1 MANSTTPAQAR
12 RALAQAIKRD
22 IEELKSMRKRA
33 STFKASREKLQD
45 FEREEEE
52 EEEDDE

>member
-12 RALAQAIKRD
+12 RALAMAIKRD

-33 STFKASREKLQD
+33 STFKEKLQD
-45 FEREEEE
+45 FEQ
-52 EEEDDE
+52 EEEDEEDEEDEE

>member
-12 RALAQAIKRD
+12 RALAMAIKRD

-33 STFKASREKLQD
+33 STLKNLSPEEL
-45 FEREEEE
+45 EEEEEE
-52 EEEDDE
+52 EEEDEE

>member
-22 IEELKSMRKRA
+22 IDELKSMRKRA
-33 STFKASREKLQD
+33 STFKDSREKLQD

-52 EEEDDE
+52 EEDDE